1 MRITMTQDEIT
12 KVLRDHFESRGFDT
26 KGQFDL
32 TFTAGRKGNGLS
44 VEIITDVVAKSVTEF
59 PKLQETSVT
68 ELPKLQE
75 TSVTEIPKL
84 QETSVT
90 ELPKLQ
96 ETSVTELPKLQETSV
111 LHVVH
116 TEEPEAKEE
125 PEQVVEAP
133 AVVAEVEAEPKQP
146 EATEEVAEDPPF
158 DVEEPVTEGAEPEEV
173 VEPKKTVSLFGKKA

>member
-44 VEIITDVVAKSVTEF
+44 VEIITDVVAKSVTEL
-59 PKLQETSVT
+59 PKFQET
-68 ELPKLQE
+68 P
-75 TSVTEIPKL
+75 
-84 QETSVT
+84 
-90 ELPKLQ
+90 
-96 ETSVTELPKLQETSV
+96 V

-125 PEQVVEAP
+125 SEQVVEAP

-146 EATEEVAEDPPF
+146 ETTEEVAEDPTF